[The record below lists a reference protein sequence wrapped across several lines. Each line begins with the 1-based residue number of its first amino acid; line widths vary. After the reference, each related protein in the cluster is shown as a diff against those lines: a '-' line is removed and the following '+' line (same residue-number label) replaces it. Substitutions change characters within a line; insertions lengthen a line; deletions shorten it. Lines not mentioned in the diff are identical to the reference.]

1 MVHFPSGFA
10 DRNAN
15 FSNREIFFVLLLDTT
30 FFIQVNKRLNAIFTA
45 VQIVRHGIMGRIQN
59 PFTDMK
65 IRKECFE
72 TEISFKESMRIMF
85 GGWVKQ
91 GK

>member
-10 DRNAN
+10 DRNAI
-15 FSNREIFFVLLLDTT
+15 FSNREIFFVLFSDTT
-30 FFIQVNKRLNAIFTA
+30 FLIQVDKRLDAIFTA

-59 PFTDMK
+59 LFADMK
-65 IRKECFE
+65 IRKECSE
-72 TEISFKESMRIMF
+72 TEISFKESMRIVF